1 MEFTGNRQGAQLRSA
16 QSRAP
21 RVGFENSAFAARAR
35 ATTEHA
41 MKVQEVPIEKIKYGL
56 RYRTADGDIGGLAN
70 SIREVG
76 LLQPVG
82 VDQNMQLIYGGRRVR
97 ACSIELGWKTIPAVV
112 LSLKSVLRGQHDENE
127 FRKQF
132 TPSERA
138 AIAQAIEE
146 ELGSRK
152 GQRTDLAANAAKSD
166 KGKTVDLAAKRAG
179 FSSAETYERAK
190 TVTEKGSPELVEAMD
205 KGTVS
210 ISAAAAIASQPKQ
223 EQTRIIGL
231 DKEER
236 EAVVRRIRSTR
247 ADKEADERSA
257 QDCYVFGGFYEAL
270 KLIGGF
276 HVTAGEIWKGLARV
290 HAYDASDHLARA
302 IARLLELD
310 KEHPNNP
317 RRAELTVM
325 KK

>member
-1 MEFTGNRQGAQLRSA
+1 
-16 QSRAP
+16 
-21 RVGFENSAFAARAR
+21 
-35 ATTEHA
+35 
-41 MKVQEVPIEKIKYGL
+41 
-56 RYRTADGDIGGLAN
+56 
-70 SIREVG
+70 
-76 LLQPVG
+76 
-82 VDQNMQLIYGGRRVR
+82 MQLIYGGRRVR

-146 ELGSRK
+146 ELGNRQTQGRPKKVS
-152 GQRTDLAANAAKSD
+152 ANAETYP
-166 KGKTVDLAAKRAG
+166 KGNTVDLAAKRAG

-270 KLIGGF
+270 KLVGGF

-317 RRAELTVM
+317 RRAELTVI